1 MSHQQCGAVMV
12 ALLTMP
18 KVENL
23 VGFKKSTIY
32 NLIKD
37 GKFPTPVQV
46 GPRRIC
52 FRSDEIDRWIKARP
66 RAVLHVNSD
75 TLIDEVEK

>member
-1 MSHQQCGAVMV
+1 MIFQQSV

-32 NLIKD
+32 SLIKE
-37 GKFPTPVQV
+37 GKFPTPIQV
-46 GPRRIC
+46 GARRIA
-52 FRSDEIDRWIKARP
+52 FRSDEVQTWIKSRP
-66 RAVLHVNSD
+66 RVALAANTDKSG
-75 TLIDEVEK
+75 EVPA

>member
-1 MSHQQCGAVMV
+1 MPYQQLAFQQPV

-32 NLIKD
+32 TLVKE
-37 GKFPTPVQV
+37 GKFPTPIQV
-46 GPRRIC
+46 GARRIG
-52 FRSDEIDRWIKARP
+52 FRSDEIDRWIKSRP
-66 RAVLHVNSD
+66 RVVLAINS
-75 TLIDEVEK
+75 EESGEAAQ